1 MIFYYLLP
9 GYFHTA
15 YQRFPF
21 FGAGYNPAQVLAAS
35 KVVAVFL
42 IFFLVGYSMDFRFR
56 GGEPRVVVPKRL
68 FGVTVFCTAATLVA
82 GAMLGFGSL
91 LVHIREG
98 NLTDT
103 LPSPDR
109 LMLESVSRCSSFFA
123 FMFGLFLFRA
133 KKTVMSLA
141 LILITSSIFFILNSP
156 LAVTRFV
163 IGSYIISTFLVL
175 LRFDR
180 MQKFALVLALVGA
193 QAGIFAYVSYLSRG
207 DLNSEFRWSP
217 AEDFVS
223 SGDFDGFQ
231 STINV
236 VAMHDELGGKGG
248 VNLASAMLFFVPR
261 TLWPGKSPGTG
272 GEAAIYEGYPMV
284 NISSPLPSE
293 FYIDFGILGVFVLS
307 LFFGLFIRLC
317 DDYFLH
323 FKKTLDLTGQVLV
336 ASIAGY
342 LFIILRGSLVGTLGP
357 CALSLT
363 IAAICHW
370 YVTNPVSVA
379 SCDERAL
386 VPNLGDHHR

>member
-1 MIFYYLLP
+1 M
-9 GYFHTA
+9 
-15 YQRFPF
+15 
-21 FGAGYNPAQVLAAS
+21 
-35 KVVAVFL
+35 
-42 IFFLVGYSMDFRFR
+42 
-56 GGEPRVVVPKRL
+56 
-68 FGVTVFCTAATLVA
+68 AATLIT

-98 NLTDT
+98 DLTDV

-109 LMLESVSRCSSFFA
+109 LMLEAVSRCSSFFA
-123 FMFGLFLFRA
+123 FMFGIFLFRA
-133 KKTVMSLA
+133 RKTFISLA
-141 LILITSSIFFILNSP
+141 LMIITSSIFFVLNSP

-163 IGSYIISTFLVL
+163 IGSYIISAFLVL
-175 LRFDR
+175 LPFNRI
-180 MQKFALVLALVGA
+180 QKFALVLALVGA
-193 QAGIFAYVSYLSRG
+193 QAGIFAYISYLSRG
-207 DLNSEFRWSP
+207 DVNTEFKWSP
-217 AEDFVS
+217 VEDFMT

-236 VAMHDELGGKGG
+236 VAMHDERGGKGG
-248 VNLASAMLFFVPR
+248 VNLASAILFFVPR

-272 GEAAIYEGYPMV
+272 GEAAIYEGYPMY

-307 LFFGLFIRLC
+307 LFFGLFVRLC

-357 CALSLT
+357 CALSLA
-363 IAAICHW
+363 IASVCHW
-370 YVTNPVSVA
+370 YVTVPISETSSEKRALMPNPV
-379 SCDERAL
+379 DR
-386 VPNLGDHHR
+386 DR